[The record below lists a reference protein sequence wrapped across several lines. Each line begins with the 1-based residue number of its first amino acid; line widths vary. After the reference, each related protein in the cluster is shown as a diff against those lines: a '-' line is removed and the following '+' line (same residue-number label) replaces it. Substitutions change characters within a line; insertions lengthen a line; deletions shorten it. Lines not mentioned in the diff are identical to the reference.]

1 MTDVSRAI
9 INDVTY
15 LMQKV
20 PSLYTALTV
29 GNEYSSNPIVYGQV
43 NPFVLKYNEVVEIV
57 INNVNTDH
65 NNLHPWHLHGH
76 NFQVIE
82 RSPPQAGAF
91 GTYAA
96 NLSSIPVRRDTIMVN
111 PNGYAVIRFQASNPG
126 VWSFHCHI
134 EWHVSSGLVATMIEA
149 PDHLK
154 DLKIPENHLENC
166 RAYGM
171 AIAGNAGGNVDNP
184 LDLTGAV
191 TQIPTD
197 GHG

>member
-1 MTDVSRAI
+1 MYGRAI
-9 INDVTY
+9 INNVTY

-29 GNEYSSNPIVYGQV
+29 GDEYSSNPIVYGQV
-43 NPFVLKYNEVVEIV
+43 NPFILKYNEVIEIV

-76 NFQVIE
+76 NFQVVE

-91 GTYAA
+91 STYSG
-96 NLSSIPVRRDTIMVN
+96 NLSSTPVRRDTIMVN
-111 PNGYAVIRFQASNPG
+111 PNGHAVIRFRASNPG

-149 PDHLK
+149 PDHLQG
-154 DLKIPENHLENC
+154 LRIPEDHLENC

-171 AIAGNAGGNVDNP
+171 ATAGNAAGNVLDP
-184 LDLTGAV
+184 LNLNGSV
-191 TQIPTD
+191 TQVPTN
-197 GHG
+197 GYG